1 MGWEGGAFFFILFR
15 SPAVSSHHPCL
26 SSRGTQVFSPFKAKS
41 KLTDPVL
48 QEPGAHRDDRQVG
61 GSRDCEGSVSLAD
74 SNANS
79 RGSTE
84 DTQPLLQEGAELA
97 HGCRAAELS

>member
-48 QEPGAHRDDRQVG
+48 QEPGAHRG
-61 GSRDCEGSVSLAD
+61 
-74 SNANS
+74 
-79 RGSTE
+79 
-84 DTQPLLQEGAELA
+84 
-97 HGCRAAELS
+97 